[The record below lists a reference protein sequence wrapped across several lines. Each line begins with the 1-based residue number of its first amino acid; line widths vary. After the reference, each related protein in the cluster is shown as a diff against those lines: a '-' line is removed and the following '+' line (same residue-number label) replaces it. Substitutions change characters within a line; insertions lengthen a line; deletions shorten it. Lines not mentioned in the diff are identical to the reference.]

1 MQALANH
8 LSHKS
13 TRLVQ
18 NILFTI
24 RNLSDA
30 ATKQVKPH
38 SLSQSRHGV
47 SMQWNGV
54 SDDGLWFTICVS
66 LQDHLDDLLRQL
78 IMLLSSND
86 VTIVT
91 CSAGVL
97 SNLTCNNAKNKT
109 IVCQLQGV
117 TVCYMVSHFLKVI
130 VIKLDLSQQALLKA
144 INNSDGR
151 EEIIEASVCALRHIT
166 SRHPSAETAQNAV
179 RQQSGIPMLTNF
191 LQQQCRWPLMKALL
205 GEDIGREI

>member
-8 LSHKS
+8 LGHKS

-30 ATKQVKPH
+30 ATTQVRIFFP
-38 SLSQSRHGV
+38 LNLTQSAQIYV
-47 SMQWNGV
+47 SSNYCFV
-54 SDDGLWFTICVS
+54 LYT
-66 LQDHLDDLLRQL
+66 QDHLDDLLRQL

-109 IVCQLQGV
+109 IVCQLHGV
-117 TVCYMVSHFLKVI
+117 SVSSSSNFCRLITGSLTMLFRHSLKPSTTLTVVRRSLR
-130 VIKLDLSQQALLKA
+130 L
-144 INNSDGR
+144 
-151 EEIIEASVCALRHIT
+151 VCLH
-166 SRHPSAETAQNAV
+166 
-179 RQQSGIPMLTNF
+179 
-191 LQQQCRWPLMKALL
+191 
-205 GEDIGREI
+205 